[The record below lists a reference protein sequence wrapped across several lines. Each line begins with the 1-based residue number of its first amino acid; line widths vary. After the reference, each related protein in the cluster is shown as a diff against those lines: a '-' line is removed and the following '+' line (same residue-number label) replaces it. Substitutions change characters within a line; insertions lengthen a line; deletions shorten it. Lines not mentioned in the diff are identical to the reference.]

1 MSGLFTEL
9 DKLVAG
15 LRELLKEH
23 LKDDEPVPFVYSED
37 DVRIFLPFY
46 DNSDLR
52 NHMGT
57 LIISRIEFDLNAEDA
72 MNQIKE
78 MIKRFEG

>member
-1 MSGLFTEL
+1 MSTLFTEL

-23 LKDDEPVPFVYSED
+23 LKDEHIPFVYSTE

-46 DNSDLR
+46 DNSNLR

-72 MNQIKE
+72 LNQIRE
-78 MIKRFEG
+78 MVKGFEG